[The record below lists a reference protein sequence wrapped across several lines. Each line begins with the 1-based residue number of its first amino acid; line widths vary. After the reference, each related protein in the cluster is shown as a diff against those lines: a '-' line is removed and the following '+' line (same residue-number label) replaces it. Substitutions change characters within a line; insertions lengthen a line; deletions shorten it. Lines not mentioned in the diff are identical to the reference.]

1 MANPLTRQ
9 GMLNR
14 IRGSVVVAT
23 YPQLTVTAPYLGKE
37 GISFQLE
44 GESNLLLN
52 TMTGAVSSPEPY
64 QLATVTLHLLKTQS
78 LAMAYQAQMLL
89 TTNINIVTVIPDV
102 DSGILNTG
110 GIEPFVLTNTVI
122 SSVQEMSFNGTNA
135 EMIVRLR
142 GTVTLNSLLYAAG

>member
-1 MANPLTRQ
+1 MANPLVRQ

-14 IRGSVVVAT
+14 IRGSVIVAT

-44 GESNLLLN
+44 GEASQLLG
-52 TMTGAVSSPEPY
+52 TMTGAVTSPEPY
-64 QLATVTLHLLKTQS
+64 QYATVTLHLLKTQS
-78 LAMAYQAQMLL
+78 LAAAYQAQMLL
-89 TTNINIVTVIPDV
+89 TTNLNVVTVIPDV
-102 DSGILNTG
+102 DNGILNTG
-110 GIEPFVLTNTVI
+110 GISSFSLLNTVI

-142 GTVTLNSLLYAAG
+142 GTYIQNTLLYAAG